1 MKIVDTRFTLRPG
14 ACLAALAAG
23 AVLLAG
29 GCSQPS
35 RNPSQMTSYSEGE
48 KKSDQ
53 PELFTVPAEQMPHV
67 QVVAAQATNLPRV
80 LRLTGTV
87 AYNGFATTPV
97 ITQASGPV
105 SRILV
110 SPGQMVHRGQELAFV
125 ASPDYSQLRATYLKT
140 KSAFE
145 LADRNYARAQDLWA
159 HHAIAEKDLQQAT
172 SDRAQAQADMQ
183 AAEQAMRIVG
193 YGNPAQVAATPTAA
207 APIVAPIGGE
217 VVERLCAPGQ
227 VVQAQT
233 TQCFTISDMSTVWV
247 LANVYESNLAY
258 VRVGDPVTI
267 TSDAYP
273 DAFQGKISYLGA
285 ALDPASRTLQAR
297 IDAKN
302 PQGKLKKDMYVVAT
316 VRAGSIPNAITVPE
330 AAVLRN
336 AENQPYVYVQA
347 GENRFARREVT
358 LGASQG
364 GMTQIAAGLKAGER
378 VIGDGSIFLQF
389 ANSLQK

>member
-1 MKIVDTRFTLRPG
+1 MKIADTRFTLRTG

-23 AVLLAG
+23 AALLAA
-29 GCSQPS
+29 GCSQAA

-67 QVVAAQATNLPRV
+67 QVVAAQSTNLPRV

-87 AYNGFATTPV
+87 AFNGFATTPV

-110 SPGQMVHRGQELAFV
+110 SPGQMVHRGQELALV

-140 KSAFE
+140 RSAFE

-217 VVERLCAPGQ
+217 VVERQCAPGQ

-297 IDAKN
+297 IDTKN

-316 VRAGSIPNAITVPE
+316 VRAGSIPDAITVPD

-336 AENQPYVYVQA
+336 AENQPYVYVQV